1 MANSTKIT
9 NEETFNTASTNNTTN
24 KKQASFLKS
33 SNGMKA
39 VHANAVAG
47 GGDSKLQRMLLERG
61 GTDAQNTSLENSS
74 TWWNAKDAYDAAVA
88 SGDFAG
94 AQNAILTMDRAHKAQ
109 NAFYKSLGIGYNTN
123 PGMYDNLSVRPES
136 SLKSTSELADLYG
149 ITTDEQTILNKFM
162 ELVDKQFAL
171 KRREYAQAEND
182 WYTNMATVSADNVAA
197 LRKTYDNAV
206 ASGAS
211 SGLVAA
217 SILGEQL
224 GLTQETIQSAT
235 DLANKRFNLTDQEA
249 EARAQAAL
257 DAFNDSQNIKSTL
270 GQLASQI
277 YASDV
282 QKDVAW
288 WDREAQLDANDAT
301 RLGSVFSSLS
311 QWMSN
316 KNTNAVNL
324 EIAKLEDAFKRYNIL
339 NQNEQ
344 NDKDRQ
350 TQVDVANINKDS
362 YVESAEINANATMA
376 SSKNYNGGSYNN
388 NSNNT
393 NGYENLYITPDEA
406 IDTAYTNGVNCYKN
420 KPSNWYAKAKAEAS
434 TILKV
439 QGWTGTEE
447 GYKTALYNILKTFE
461 ARASK

>member
-24 KKQASFLKS
+24 KKQASFSKN

-61 GTDAQNTSLENSS
+61 GADAQNTSLENSS
-74 TWWNAKDAYDAAVA
+74 LWWYADDMYQEALAK
-88 SGDFAG
+88 GDYAKMQE
-94 AQNAILTMDRAHKAQ
+94 AQQIKDSAHTA
-109 NAFYKSLGIGYNTN
+109 NNTLYKMLGIPYNNN
-123 PGMYDNLSVRPES
+123 PGLYENLIPRQQSQLRDLN
-136 SLKSTSELADLYG
+136 SLATMFG
-149 ITTDEQTILNKFM
+149 ITTDEQTILNKYM
-162 ELVDKQFAL
+162 GLIDQQYAL
-171 KRREYAQAEND
+171 KRREYTQAEND

-257 DAFNDSQNIKSTL
+257 DAFNDSQNIKTTL

-288 WDREAQLDANDAT
+288 LDKEAQLDANDAT
-301 RLGSVFSSLS
+301 RLGSVLSSLS

-316 KNTNAVNL
+316 KNTNEVNL
-324 EIAKLEDAFKRYNIL
+324 EIAKLEDAFNRYNIL

-344 NDKDRQ
+344 NDKNRQ
-350 TQVDVANINKDS
+350 NQVDMANINKDS
-362 YVESAEINANATMA
+362 YVESAKINAN
-376 SSKNYNGGSYNN
+376 NYKGSIG
-388 NSNNT
+388 NNT
-393 NGYENLYITPDEA
+393 NGYENLYTTPDEA

-447 GYKTALYNILKTFE
+447 GYENALYKILKTFE
-461 ARASK
+461 TRATK